1 MVLLSPD
8 VVSKSGNEISL
19 KFNPHMKITSV
30 GGLPSCLLFKDKTA
44 FLIKKSE
51 HFLSAPVII
60 ICESNGFYI
69 LFRIVIFCDI
79 NGKYEG
85 CLLKLRGNTLLQEPK
100 N

>member
-44 FLIKKSE
+44 FLIKK
-51 HFLSAPVII
+51 
-60 ICESNGFYI
+60 
-69 LFRIVIFCDI
+69 
-79 NGKYEG
+79 K
-85 CLLKLRGNTLLQEPK
+85 
-100 N
+100 